1 MKRLLLGMVIL
12 GGAALLGGCPIF
24 PDGQESPPLAASCPS
39 NCGYGYTCDPYG
51 ECVPVGSST
60 YDASVESEC
69 GYCPP
74 GTTCG
79 LADGVVQCLA
89 YAVGTPPSD
98 SGPAAVD
105 AGDAATVDGG
115 DGGPVGKPCNADAQ
129 CGGGGA
135 RCIDGLCATQSQ
147 LCSDGT
153 QCLVAGDACVDGVC
167 LPRCTG
173 STGACG
179 AAGYQCDF
187 GRGVCSV
194 NPVVCSATSDCQGG
208 AVCVES
214 RCVAPCAAPDAG
226 EPQCGG
232 GQVCVNGGCIFD
244 QQARFTCQNDGNS
257 GTLANNC
264 DPTSICLHGDCYPAC
279 GEDGGGC
286 AGAGVACKS
295 VTIAKGTFAVCGTA
309 TNLGSACDPAVGNYC
324 EGTDVCIDGY
334 CK

>member
-1 MKRLLLGMVIL
+1 
-12 GGAALLGGCPIF
+12 
-24 PDGQESPPLAASCPS
+24 
-39 NCGYGYTCDPYG
+39 
-51 ECVPVGSST
+51 VPTDSD
-60 YDASVESEC
+60 DASVSTQC

-79 LADGVVQCLA
+79 LSNGVLQCLN
-89 YAVGTPPSD
+89 YAVGPTTDGGPGD
-98 SGPAAVD
+98 AGPATAD
-105 AGDAATVDGG
+105 GGDAATLDGG
-115 DGGPVGKPCNADAQ
+115 DAGPIGHPCNADIV

-135 RCIDGLCATQSQ
+135 KCIDGLCTPQGQ

-167 LPRCTG
+167 LPRCAG
-173 STGACG
+173 SAGACG
-179 AAGYQCDF
+179 PSGYQCDF
-187 GRGVCSV
+187 DRGVCSV
-194 NPVVCSATSDCQGG
+194 NPFVCASSADCQGG

-226 EPQCGG
+226 GPACAS
-232 GQVCVNGGCIFD
+232 GQICVNGGCIFD
-244 QQARFTCQNDGNS
+244 QQAHFTCQNDGNS

-279 GEDGGGC
+279 SEDGGGC
-286 AGAGVACKS
+286 SGAGVSCKS

-309 TNLGSACDPAVGNYC
+309 TNLGSDCDPAVGNYC